1 LLDVERM
8 AHQFGSPI
16 GPPSLLIAVAA
27 VMLLHAAATAAESD
41 EETPSCA
48 GSLPATVSVAHDL
61 QRQIGSM
68 LAMSSTFRAQ
78 CGRIAQARSLII
90 LIRVDPALL
99 EHRYRARTSFSRTPA
114 GALVARVQISLR
126 TNPVEWIAHELEHV
140 VEQLDGLNLP
150 ALATGGQGA
159 WLSAEKMFETMRAI
173 EAGRRVA
180 AEMRQAARR
189 AKRPDIFVE

>member
-1 LLDVERM
+1 M

-16 GPPSLLIAVAA
+16 APPPPLLIAVAA
-27 VMLLHAAATAAESD
+27 ALLLHASAAAAEGD

-61 QRQIGSM
+61 RRHIGSM

-78 CGRIAQARSLII
+78 CGRIARAPSLII
-90 LIRVDPALL
+90 MILGDPALA
-99 EHRYRARTSFSRTPA
+99 ERSYRARTWFGRTAA
-114 GALVARVQISLR
+114 GSLVARVHISLR

-140 VEQLDGLNLP
+140 VEQLDGLSLP
-150 ALATGGQGA
+150 ALAAARQGA
-159 WLSAEKMFETMRAI
+159 WLSGETMFETTRAI

-180 AEMRQAARR
+180 SEMQRAARR
-189 AKRPDIFVE
+189 DRRRDNFVE